1 MIDDLIY
8 DLTIRFPRDKIV
20 YKTDRYM
27 ILAGDKYIR
36 EVPQEVIDELVDNS
50 LVYINEHKGC
60 IPTTAMFVY
69 SDKLKVATK
78 EIESKNHPGQK
89 STVGVEKERWQ

>member
-36 EVPQEVIDELVDNS
+36 EVPQEIIDELVDNS
-50 LVYINEHKGC
+50 LVYINEHK
-60 IPTTAMFVY
+60 
-69 SDKLKVATK
+69 DKKKAYNQDHK
-78 EIESKNHPGQK
+78 EAIIEAKGIL
-89 STVGVEKERWQ
+89 